1 MPEKESISPT
11 NKASNNNNSSASA
24 GSKRFLK
31 VPWARDFALLG
42 IGLLLLIIY
51 LLMMDIDALWDSLKT
66 VNIFYLTLAIITSIT
81 ALCLYSFA
89 WQIIL
94 RGVNVHTTFGRAFSM
109 TMVSLFISAMIPSG
123 SISGEATRVY
133 LFGRSNKNTTYGNV
147 LASVVAHRLVM
158 FFPFVGGALIGLII
172 LNLTY
177 EFPLI
182 LNLAMGII
190 CTFVIAVFI
199 AMILISTHPD
209 RPKRIAHG
217 IIRGLNRLSRR
228 KFEEKLNR
236 IDASIDEGAEHF
248 SQGLNLLA
256 QNKKILAI
264 GGIISGLAWFL
275 YTLVAWFIFKGLGI
289 EITWTA
295 IVLVYTIVTVLQ
307 ILPVAIPGA
316 LGILEI
322 IMAELYAIITEN
334 SIGAIAATLLI
345 RAIMFWMVL
354 FIGYFFLLKV
364 LHLEKEESKEL
375 AVSLT

>member
-1 MPEKESISPT
+1 MPEKEVIPPT
-11 NKASNNNNSSASA
+11 NEVNNDKSS
-24 GSKRFLK
+24 GSEGVKRFLK

-42 IGLLLLIIY
+42 VGLLLLIIY
-51 LLMMDIDALWDSLKT
+51 LLMTDTDALWDSIREID
-66 VNIFYLTLAIITSIT
+66 IFYLILAIITSIM
-81 ALCLYSFA
+81 ALALYSLA
-89 WQIIL
+89 WQVIL
-94 RGVNVHTTFGRAFSM
+94 RGVNVHATFGRAFSM

-123 SISGEATRVY
+123 SISGEATRTY
-133 LFGRSNKNTTYGNV
+133 LFARNDKSTTYGNV
-147 LASVVAHRLVM
+147 LASIVAHRLLM
-158 FFPFVGGALIGLII
+158 FFPFVGGALIGII
-172 LNLTY
+172 VLNLRY
-177 EFPLI
+177 EFPLM

-190 CTFVIAVFI
+190 CTFVIAVFV
-199 AMILISTHPD
+199 AAILISNHPE

-217 IIRGLNRLSRR
+217 IVRGLNRLSRR

-248 SQGLNLLA
+248 SKGINLLQ
-256 QNKKILAI
+256 QNKRILAI
-264 GGIISGLAWFL
+264 GGFIAGLAWLL
-275 YTLVAWFIFKGLGI
+275 YTLVAWFVFKGLGI
-289 EITWTA
+289 DIDWTA

-364 LHLEKEESKEL
+364 LHLEKEESKDFTRT
-375 AVSLT
+375 LT